1 MKFLLRFLPYRDL
14 WYIPNVRWLILA
26 RFFANILF
34 YSTLMVPF
42 QTSRG
47 LNFTEMFSLESI
59 ISLFSWAFDIPTGI
73 WADRVGYRSVLTTGY
88 GLNVVSL
95 LVFLL
100 AHTFWM
106 FALAS
111 ALFGISLAC
120 ISGCESALI
129 YESLPRDNGID
140 TRGTAAFSLLT
151 AATPAGFLLG
161 LSFGSFL
168 GAYNLLLPFIASLL
182 PLSIAFLATLRLQP
196 IAHHRQ
202 EGHSRSTLPRPRII
216 DILRSALSIVRE
228 QPTAVGLSLLQ
239 SAAFALIDSIFWYN
253 QPYFVRAG
261 IPVMWFGPITAVAV
275 ALGMG
280 VALTTPRAKQ
290 RLGISNALALSCLV
304 PAIGYTMLSLTHLPI
319 LTALCIVLVAAGS
332 GWRPPIII
340 DELNQRIKDGPRATT
355 LSALSS
361 LGTLMGIAL
370 NPLIGGVGDLGLGL
384 TGLWLGMGLAVLG
397 LLVKVLL

>member
-1 MKFLLRFLPYRDL
+1 MKFFLRFLPYRDL
-14 WYIPNVRWLILA
+14 WYISNVRWLVLA

-42 QTSRG
+42 ETSRG

-73 WADRVGYRSVLTTGY
+73 WADRLGYRRVLTTGY
-88 GLNVVSL
+88 GLNVASL
-95 LVFLL
+95 IVFLL

-111 ALFGISLAC
+111 ALFGVGLAC
-120 ISGCESALI
+120 ISGCESALV
-129 YESLPRDNGID
+129 YESLPRENGVIM
-140 TRGTAAFSLLT
+140 RGTAAFSLLN

-168 GAYNLLLPFIASLL
+168 GAYNLLLPFIVSLL
-182 PLSIAFLATLRLQP
+182 PLSIAFLVTFRLQP
-196 IAHHRQ
+196 IAYHRQ
-202 EGHSRSTLPRPRII
+202 EGQVQPILPRPRIM
-216 DILRSALSIVRE
+216 DILRSALRILHE

-239 SAAFALIDSIFWYN
+239 SACFALIDAIFWYN
-253 QPYFVRAG
+253 QPYFTRAG
-261 IPVMWFGPITAVAV
+261 IPVEWFGPITAVAV
-275 ALGMG
+275 GLGIG

-290 RLGISNALALSCLV
+290 RLGTSNALALSCIV
-304 PAIGYTMLSLTHLPI
+304 PAIGYMALSVTHMPVV
-319 LTALCIVLVAAGS
+319 TALCVALVAAGP

-340 DELNQRIKDGPRATT
+340 DELNRRIKDGPRATT
-355 LSALSS
+355 LSVLSS

-370 NPLIGGVGDLGLGL
+370 NPLIGRAHV
-384 TGLWLGMGLAVLG
+384 
-397 LLVKVLL
+397 